1 MGFRTVVV
9 LSNDQASEWEKDPE
23 LGKKIAMAMNFAM
36 GTMTEEDK
44 HHANLGYGRVVECAH
59 ADQNTLAVI
68 HDRTIT
74 PIGYGFGE
82 RFQNDDKATLAMLK
96 NAAEKLGF
104 TLTKKRVP
112 KAKVVAQVI
121 EQVNGAKKD

>member
-9 LSNDQASEWEKDPE
+9 LSNDQAGEWEKDPE

-36 GTMTEEDK
+36 GTMSAEDK

-68 HDRTIT
+68 HDRTMT
-74 PIGYGFGE
+74 PIGHSGGE
-82 RFQNDDKATLAMLK
+82 RFQGDDKATLAMLK
-96 NAAEKLGF
+96 DAAAKFGF
-104 TLTKKRVP
+104 TLTRKRVP
-112 KAKVVAQVI
+112 KAKVVGQVL
-121 EQVNGAKKD
+121 QQLNGK